1 MLDASWASACFER
14 FGLWGIF
21 LFNVLEYA
29 CLPMP
34 SEVLVPLAGFAA
46 ATAGVPA
53 VLTVFVTVAAG
64 LAGSLICYALGAYG
78 GRPLLERLLRRF
90 PAACGQL
97 DKTEKW
103 HKTTGGLSVMLARVI
118 PLFRTWISFVSGI
131 CRQPLAFFLL
141 YSAMGIIVW
150 NSVLVLGGYWMAA
163 GGKSLPGAV
172 KYLPAAAWAGL
183 LGVQAWGRRK
193 RKK

>member
-1 MLDASWASACFER
+1 MLDAAWTGAFFER

-21 LFNVLEYA
+21 LLNVLEYA

-34 SEVLVPLAGFAA
+34 SEVLLPLAGFAA
-46 ATAGVPA
+46 AAAGVPA
-53 VLTVFVTVAAG
+53 ALTVFVTVAAG
-64 LAGSLICYALGAYG
+64 LLGSLICYALGAYG

-90 PAACGQL
+90 PAARGQL
-97 DKTEKW
+97 EKTESW

-118 PLFRTWISFVSGI
+118 PLFRTWISFVSGL
-131 CRQPLAFFLL
+131 CRQPVAFFLL
-141 YSAMGIIVW
+141 YSAIGIIVW

-183 LGVQAWGRRK
+183 LGTQLWRRK
-193 RKK
+193 KGK